1 MEDKVK
7 LRVMGISFN
16 PVQNDA
22 FALLLAEENGPMR
35 IPIIIG
41 TPEAQSIAMRM
52 EGVHPPR
59 PMTHDLFCSFAHAF
73 GARLREVFIYK
84 FEDGIFSSEMTFSD
98 GERQVVLDA
107 RTSDAVAIAMRTG
120 APIYT
125 THAIIDETGIEIPD
139 EDNADNNENSDND
152 NDTRE
157 PKTEN
162 LAVEELEKLLARLI
176 ADEDY
181 EQAAHIS
188 ELIKNKR
195 ARSERPASDDSDS
208 PDSSDDDS
216 SFPGFP
222 FDI

>member
-1 MEDKVK
+1 MEDRVK
-7 LRVMGISFN
+7 LRVLGISFN
-16 PVQNDA
+16 PVHNDA

-41 TPEAQSIAMRM
+41 TPEAQSIAIRM

-73 GARLREVFIYK
+73 GVLLREVFIYK
-84 FEDGIFSSEMTFSD
+84 FEDGIFFSEMTFSD
-98 GERQVVLDA
+98 GRQQVVLDA

-125 THAIIDETGIEIPD
+125 THAIIEQTGIEIPD
-139 EDNADNNENSDND
+139 ENADGDDSAAGADEAQQR
-152 NDTRE
+152 TE

-162 LAVEELEKLLARLI
+162 LAIEELEKMLGQLI

-181 EQAAHIS
+181 EQAAYVSDI
-188 ELIKNKR
+188 IKRKR
-195 ARSERPASDDSDS
+195 AAKSS
-208 PDSSDDDS
+208 PETKHDEDDDLHIDL
-216 SFPGFP
+216 PGFE
-222 FDI
+222 F